1 VERND
6 GMAGG
11 GIGARWRERTVAG
24 GAGARWR
31 ERMAADRVQWRV
43 PRRRGRA
50 RARRGGAN
58 VAMQ

>member
-31 ERMAADRVQWRV
+31 ERMAAGRAQWRA
-43 PRRRGRA
+43 PWWRGRVG
-50 RARRGGAN
+50 ARRDSAN
-58 VAMQ
+58 TTMQ